1 MKFGDLLFLYAAGA
15 KRRHCLQH
23 SNVVLFISSC
33 GVLFLFVL
41 RDSYRILLVDSA
53 ISSCNYQN
61 TILVGER
68 CLNEERDTI
77 YRMNESNLHFVTGD

>member
-1 MKFGDLLFLYAAGA
+1 MKLGDLLFLYAAGA

-33 GVLFLFVL
+33 VLFLFVL

-53 ISSCNYQN
+53 ISSCNCQN
-61 TILVGER
+61 TLLVGER